1 MPLKQKC
8 AKTTQTTVQGSLRLL
23 GKQAPVTSHT
33 KFSIII
39 VNSVPQP
46 WSPLQLWLG
55 PFPAPLSFP
64 FSPTCTHFVKKT
76 PKQHR
81 VDFRFRIETFSLQ
94 EHSGMAREHPSPC
107 KQHFKSQHTRSRLS
121 SKTGGQCQ
129 HTRAGL
135 SFSPW
140 FHHLHH
146 SCLYERTRELP
157 PSLDRKPDTLFIFEN
172 TEISLYHKPKESSA
186 KVTGISYT
194 PAFPRTD
201 GNWSCIGNMTN

>member
-8 AKTTQTTVQGSLRLL
+8 AKTTQATVQGSLRLL

-46 WSPLQLWLG
+46 WSPLQFWLG

-64 FSPTCTHFVKKT
+64 FSPTCTYFAKKT
-76 PKQHR
+76 PEQHR
-81 VDFRFRIETFSLQ
+81 VDFRFPIETFSLQ
-94 EHSGMAREHPSPC
+94 EHSGKARQHPAHASSILNLNTPGPGSAV
-107 KQHFKSQHTRSRLS
+107 KQ
-121 SKTGGQCQ
+121 GGSTS
-129 HTRAGL
+129 TRAGL

-146 SCLYERTRELP
+146 SYLYERTGSFPLSGLETRCLVCIWKQRN
-157 PSLDRKPDTLFIFEN
+157 S
-172 TEISLYHKPKESSA
+172 YHKPKERSS

-194 PAFPRTD
+194 PAFP
-201 GNWSCIGNMTN
+201 WSCIGNITN

>member
-8 AKTTQTTVQGSLRLL
+8 AKTTQATVQGSLRLL

-46 WSPLQLWLG
+46 WSPLQFWLG

-64 FSPTCTHFVKKT
+64 FSPTCTYFAKKT
-76 PKQHR
+76 PEQHR
-81 VDFRFRIETFSLQ
+81 VEFRFPIETFSLQ
-94 EHSGMAREHPSPC
+94 EHSGKARQHPAHASSILNLNTRGPGSAV
-107 KQHFKSQHTRSRLS
+107 KQ
-121 SKTGGQCQ
+121 GGSAS
-129 HTRAGL
+129 TRAGL

-146 SCLYERTRELP
+146 SYLYERTGSFPLSVLETWCLVCIWKQRN
-157 PSLDRKPDTLFIFEN
+157 S
-172 TEISLYHKPKESSA
+172 YHKPKERSA

-194 PAFPRTD
+194 PAFP
-201 GNWSCIGNMTN
+201 WSCIGNITN

>member
-8 AKTTQTTVQGSLRLL
+8 AKTTQATVQGSLRLL

-46 WSPLQLWLG
+46 WSPLQFWLG

-64 FSPTCTHFVKKT
+64 FSPTCTYLAKKT
-76 PKQHR
+76 PEQHR
-81 VDFRFRIETFSLQ
+81 VDFRFPIETFSLQ
-94 EHSGMAREHPSPC
+94 EHSGKARQHPAHASSIFNLNTPGPGSAV
-107 KQHFKSQHTRSRLS
+107 KQ
-121 SKTGGQCQ
+121 GGSAS
-129 HTRAGL
+129 TRAGL

-146 SCLYERTRELP
+146 SYHYERTGSFPLSGLETWCLVCIWKQR
-157 PSLDRKPDTLFIFEN
+157 N
-172 TEISLYHKPKESSA
+172 LYHKPKERSA

-194 PAFPRTD
+194 PAFP
-201 GNWSCIGNMTN
+201 WSCIGNITN

>member
-8 AKTTQTTVQGSLRLL
+8 AKTTQATVQGSLRLL

-46 WSPLQLWLG
+46 WSPLQFWLG

-64 FSPTCTHFVKKT
+64 FSPTCTYLAKKT
-76 PKQHR
+76 PEQHR
-81 VDFRFRIETFSLQ
+81 VDFRFPIETFSLQ
-94 EHSGMAREHPSPC
+94 EHSGMARQHPAHASSIFNLNTPGPGSAV
-107 KQHFKSQHTRSRLS
+107 KQ
-121 SKTGGQCQ
+121 GGSAS
-129 HTRAGL
+129 TRAGL

-146 SCLYERTRELP
+146 SYLYERTGSFP
-157 PSLDRKPDTLFIFEN
+157 PLWTGNLMPCLHLKTEKFVSQAQGALSKGYRYFLHPCLSLILHRKHYKLKN
-172 TEISLYHKPKESSA
+172 KM
-186 KVTGISYT
+186 
-194 PAFPRTD
+194 
-201 GNWSCIGNMTN
+201 N